1 MNVIEL
7 FRYKNDGRIIITPNK
22 ELDTDAPD
30 KYRLIADEGMELT
43 DGDVVADCIDIPCE
57 RIDEWHEVE
66 KPIADS
72 EALAIIVGGGSD
84 A

>member
-1 MNVIEL
+1 MKVIEL
-7 FRYKNDGRIIITPNK
+7 YRYENEGRITITPNK
-22 ELDTDAPD
+22 ASDADIPS